1 MSKSKR
7 RGSEDLSSRA
17 RALKVH
23 EKEVKKDD
31 QTFTD
36 AQGKTWYVICLAN
49 FFEYAFAFNKL
60 THLLSHKNY

>member
-1 MSKSKR
+1 MSKAKR

-36 AQGKTWYVICLAN
+36 AQGKTWYVNLPSK
-49 FFEYAFAFNKL
+49 FF
-60 THLLSHKNY
+60 